1 MDKKF
6 LVPFHDF
13 SKDNFPIIKDGVYVI
28 NVNDKQ
34 SKESKE
40 TYQIS
45 LFIGRYAPAYFDYFV
60 IEYIP
65 QELLSKNKE
74 RLRIVALFNKLQFYK
89 NGCQNY

>member
-1 MDKKF
+1 MRSWKRYYNKMDKKF

-40 TYQIS
+40 TY
-45 LFIGRYAPAYFDYFV
+45 
-60 IEYIP
+60 
-65 QELLSKNKE
+65 
-74 RLRIVALFNKLQFYK
+74 
-89 NGCQNY
+89 

>member
-1 MDKKF
+1 MLASLLAPFEFFSGNGITGRRFMRSWKRYYNKMDKKF

-40 TYQIS
+40 TY
-45 LFIGRYAPAYFDYFV
+45 
-60 IEYIP
+60 
-65 QELLSKNKE
+65 
-74 RLRIVALFNKLQFYK
+74 
-89 NGCQNY
+89 